1 MVLGC
6 RVGVDSDGA
15 AITWP
20 AVGVGAAVVCGGGK
34 LGDFRVSATTLS
46 IFDTIDSSPA
56 KPFSP
61 SSDLCIDFSRPRHR
75 LESVA
80 ARVSPTQLPR
90 LSISGTRRVVERC
103 RIGTGDRPALI
114 ERGSQ
119 HVVHSMAIS
128 WVSRRS

>member
-61 SSDLCIDFSRPRHR
+61 SSGLCIDFGRPHHR
-75 LESVA
+75 REGVA
-80 ARVSPTQLPR
+80 ARARPMQLPR
-90 LSISGTRRVVERC
+90 LSISGKQSPIGRC
-103 RIGTGDRPALI
+103 ALGTGSA
-114 ERGSQ
+114 G
-119 HVVHSMAIS
+119 AN
-128 WVSRRS
+128 